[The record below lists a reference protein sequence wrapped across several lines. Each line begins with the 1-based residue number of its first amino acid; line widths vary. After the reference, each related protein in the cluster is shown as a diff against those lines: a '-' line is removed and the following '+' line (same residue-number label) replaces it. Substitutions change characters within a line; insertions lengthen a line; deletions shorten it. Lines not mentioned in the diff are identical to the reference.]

1 MSPPAARSQN
11 YSRILRVTFIIF
23 KKPNVSNRQASSIW
37 SQRLKS
43 IFQGYASNSYM
54 NLSLCKFKL
63 VIGRNPRSPK
73 KITKPDVLNLIS
85 YCLKEACWQVVAS
98 KACSQVAKSADVE
111 LVSSSIF
118 C

>member
-1 MSPPAARSQN
+1 MSPPAAEIPKLQQN
-11 YSRILRVTFIIF
+11 TQGDRHYF
-23 KKPNVSNRQASSIW
+23 KKPCVSNRQASSIR

-85 YCLKEACWQVVAS
+85 
-98 KACSQVAKSADVE
+98 
-111 LVSSSIF
+111 
-118 C
+118 